1 MKASQPAMASQP
13 DLINAR
19 FPNPKLS
26 ILTQFKKF
34 EKRETRDYTFWL
46 VAEEQPSA
54 EGEKTAR
61 REIGSMR
68 FNPKEIQSE
77 ISPPRREGGTRG
89 RKDGEGRGNFFLP

>member
-1 MKASQPAMASQP
+1 MASHSQP

-46 VAEEQPSA
+46 VAEHASA
-54 EGEKTAR
+54 EGEK
-61 REIGSMR
+61 
-68 FNPKEIQSE
+68 
-77 ISPPRREGGTRG
+77 
-89 RKDGEGRGNFFLP
+89 DGVRLGQ